1 MSTYN
6 THPVTSV
13 HASAKAARGYN
24 EVLETVRGLL
34 AKKAPS
40 TEGPTVLAVECYPG
54 TCADEIRAQL
64 IEPLNPTLVLF
75 ADDFAQPSEQ
85 VQARIADCITE
96 DRVFGVMS
104 HYTIDQ
110 FFDKAR
116 VDDAKSQVAAAHGLV
131 VVYGF
136 GSTVLCDPDVLVY
149 SSITRWE
156 AQLRLRAGA
165 PNWKCR
171 NEDEDALRKFKR
183 GYFFEWRVADRLKR
197 AIAEKID
204 LLMDTDVVGDPRAI
218 SGAQWQSAL
227 AQVASQ
233 PFRLVPYFDASP
245 WGGHWM
251 QERFGLDPDAPN
263 FGWAFDG
270 VPEENSVALD
280 FAGVEVEVP
289 AQDVVSFDPVQLMGP
304 KVHARFGIDYP
315 IRFDYLDTMGGG
327 TLSMQ
332 VHPLTAYIQDRFGMA
347 YTQDESYYILDS
359 SEESCVYLGVKTGAE
374 KDELVGDLR
383 RAEQGGFRFPGERYI
398 NRVPVKKH
406 DHVSIPAGTIH
417 CGGAGTVI
425 LEISATPYIFTFKL
439 WDWGRVGL
447 DGKPRPI
454 HIDHGEANICMDR
467 DTQFVLDRLVD
478 RTNAPHENLSTEP
491 GVRVER
497 TGLDELEFIETRRW
511 WFSDQAT
518 LSTHGSVNE
527 LNLVE
532 GDAVV
537 VESPEGLF
545 DPLEVHYGE
554 TFIVPENV
562 GSYRIRNLGDP
573 SREVAVIQ
581 AYVRGC
587 EE

>member
-1 MSTYN
+1 MIDI
-6 THPVTSV
+6 
-13 HASAKAARGYN
+13 HAGEKAARGYD
-24 EVLETVRGLL
+24 EILGLARGLL
-34 AKKAPS
+34 PANVRGTS
-40 TEGPTVLAVECYPG
+40 GPTVLAIECYPG
-54 TCADEIRAQL
+54 THLDEIREKL
-64 IEPLNPTLVLF
+64 IEPLGPALVLF
-75 ADDFAQPSEQ
+75 ADDYAQSSEQ
-85 VQARIADCITE
+85 VQTRIKDCITE

-116 VDDAKSQVAAAHGLV
+116 VNDAQAKIGSADGLV

-136 GSTVLCDPDVLVY
+136 GSTVLCNPDVLVY

-165 PNWKCR
+165 QNWKCQ
-171 NEDEDALRKFKR
+171 NADEDALRKFKR
-183 GYFFEWRVADRLKR
+183 GYFFEWRMADRLKR
-197 AIAEKID
+197 ALAKRID
-204 LLMDTDVVGDPRAI
+204 LLLDTNVAGDPRAVPGI
-218 SGAQWQSAL
+218 QWQSAL

-251 QERFGLDPDAPN
+251 QERFGLDPEAPN

-280 FAGVEVEVP
+280 FDGIVVEVP
-289 AQDVVSFDPVQLMGP
+289 AQDVVSSNPVELMGP

-315 IRFDYLDTMGGG
+315 IRFDYLDTIGGG
-327 TLSMQ
+327 TLSLQ

-347 YTQDESYYILDS
+347 YTQDESYYILDA
-359 SEESCVYLGVKTGAE
+359 SEDSCVYLGVKAGVDKA
-374 KDELVGDLR
+374 ELVSDLR
-383 RAEQGGFRFPGERYI
+383 HAEEGNFRFPDERYV

-454 HIDHGEANICMDR
+454 HIGHGAPNIRMDR
-467 DTQFVLDRLVD
+467 DTDFVQRRLVD
-478 RTNAPHENLSTEP
+478 RAGEPHENLSSEP

-518 LSTHGSVNE
+518 LHTHGSVNQ

-532 GDAVV
+532 GDAAV

-554 TFIVPENV
+554 TFIVPECV
-562 GSYRIRNLGDP
+562 GSYRIRNLGDR
-573 SREVAVIQ
+573 SREIAFIQ
-581 AYVRGC
+581 AFIRGC
-587 EE
+587 EG